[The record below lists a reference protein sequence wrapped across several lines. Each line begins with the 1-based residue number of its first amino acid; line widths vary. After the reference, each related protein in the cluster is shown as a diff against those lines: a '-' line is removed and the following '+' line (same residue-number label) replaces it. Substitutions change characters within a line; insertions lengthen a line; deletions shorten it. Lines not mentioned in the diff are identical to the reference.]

1 MSLGSL
7 SDKDNGNPFK
17 REFGLASRISLLGS
31 DSAVTDS
38 TAPESMFS
46 INSSSVGK
54 NGSIVDFGRRTSFA
68 MRFDEQR
75 RKTDVI
81 RQKPFQPEE
90 IVQMERISSV
100 DEGEGP
106 INVVNNAPINQNK
119 VRKQNTLRHEE
130 SRENFEASEDPVELF
145 EQKHSGSGSDR
156 AHPAL
161 RSFHAAEEEELDP
174 FSVKPAPNDVV
185 AVEMIEREPI
195 SAA

>member
-7 SDKDNGNPFK
+7 SDKDNSNPFK
-17 REFGLASRISLLGS
+17 REFGLASRASLLGS

-68 MRFDEQR
+68 MKFDEQR
-75 RKTDVI
+75 RKTDVM
-81 RQKPFQPEE
+81 RLKQPFQQEE

-119 VRKQNTLRHEE
+119 VRKQHTLRHEE
-130 SRENFEASEDPVELF
+130 SCENFEAVVTSEDPVELF

-161 RSFHAAEEEELDP
+161 RSFHAAEEGEHDP
-174 FSVKPAPNDVV
+174 FSTA
-185 AVEMIEREPI
+185 
-195 SAA
+195 